1 MRQTLTI
8 ADDVD
13 NSTTMLPLLLLLL
26 LLLPLW
32 LLMMMVLP
40 HSLSLSLPGLTP
52 LLGAPTRDDDALAQL
67 GVYCV
72 AAASPLVT
80 LLRCAPLL
88 DLSVSPAATM

>member
-26 LLLPLW
+26 PLW
-32 LLMMMVLP
+32 LLMMIVLP

-52 LLGAPTRDDDALAQL
+52 LLGAPTRDDDALAHL

-72 AAASPLVT
+72 AAGAALVT

>member
-13 NSTTMLPLLLLLL
+13 NSTTMLPLLLLL

-72 AAASPLVT
+72 AAAAALVT

>member
-26 LLLPLW
+26 PLW
-32 LLMMMVLP
+32 LLMMMVLA
-40 HSLSLSLPGLTP
+40 HSLCLPLPGLTP
-52 LLGAPTRDDDALAQL
+52 LLGAHSRDDDAQAQL

-72 AAASPLVT
+72 AAAASLVT

>member
-13 NSTTMLPLLLLLL
+13 NSTTMLPLLLLL

-72 AAASPLVT
+72 AAVAALVT